1 MEARSRRLGRVAL
14 IAALSVTTGGAL
26 VGLATLF
33 PTSLPAVRI
42 RAVAPGASVPAA
54 AVPAA
59 TATPIATA
67 TAAAAAAAARP
78 LGTPAAVAGAPA
90 SPLTGFPLP
99 PGRPAWCDVLLAD
112 PRAAG
117 DGGCRPTTPANC
129 GAGAPPRFTGQFG
142 QDAWLWSNHFKAL
155 RRPGVFFD
163 VAANE
168 AVDISNTYVFETCL
182 GWKGICVEPNTRY
195 LRALHDLRTCDLVP
209 LCLSD
214 VPKTVSFID
223 YLGLSGIADTNKN
236 VNGSAEWQRRVR
248 TAPRRTLECT
258 TGGAVLR
265 RAALTHVDFLSLD
278 VEGAELEVLRGID
291 WDAVRIDVIALE
303 EEDPMAGA
311 MAFLVARGYKPVLF
325 NAERKEDVL
334 LFHPEVTVG
343 EPTP

>member
-1 MEARSRRLGRVAL
+1 M
-14 IAALSVTTGGAL
+14 LS
-26 VGLATLF
+26 
-33 PTSLPAVRI
+33 
-42 RAVAPGASVPAA
+42 
-54 AVPAA
+54 
-59 TATPIATA
+59 
-67 TAAAAAAAARP
+67 
-78 LGTPAAVAGAPA
+78 
-90 SPLTGFPLP
+90 
-99 PGRPAWCDVLLAD
+99 
-112 PRAAG
+112 
-117 DGGCRPTTPANC
+117 
-129 GAGAPPRFTGQFG
+129 Q
-142 QDAWLWSNHFKAL
+142 
-155 RRPGVFFD
+155 
-163 VAANE
+163 
-168 AVDISNTYVFETCL
+168 TCL